1 MTEDICIII
10 PVYENA
16 RTVRD
21 VAERALKQCR
31 TVFVVDDGSHDNPAG
46 QLEGLPV
53 TLLRHSRN
61 KGKGKA
67 LKTGFKAAR
76 AAGFKK
82 AITLD
87 GDGQHFP
94 EDVASFIEVA
104 GEHPDAMLIGS
115 RNLRMENMPGG
126 NTFANKFS
134 NFWFRLQTGVS
145 LPDTQSGFRLYQ
157 LDRLGSRSRTGDVGS
172 PVLEKRGDDPCRDT
186 GVVSARRREGHPL
199 QALPRLPEDLHPQH
213 RPVHP
218 GRPLRLPF
226 QAARKALGVPE
237 DHLRDCFTP
246 TEHQDGIPIEG
257 ECKFI
262 SRKHRAEELEV
273 FYAGEFRRP
282 PKPEAQ
288 DLRGHP
294 DLNGSRSDRPSG
306 EMGTVDDAPRK
317 GPHGGFE
324 AFRSPTAGNKFEERS
339 RQCHIH
345 LDKKRPGSRLW
356 LNLTFEKVIT
366 VRPWLS
372 SSSTLPTLLSG
383 PKWSLIL
390 LNIRFKSR
398 VRGTR
403 SAT

>member
-157 LDRLGSRSRTGDVGS
+157 LDRLGSLWYLTSRYEAELEMLVAQCWKNVEMIPVGIRVWY
-172 PVLEKRGDDPCRDT
+172 PPAGERV
-186 GVVSARRREGHPL
+186 
-199 QALPRLPEDLHPQH
+199 
-213 RPVHP
+213 
-218 GRPLRLPF
+218 LRLPF

-398 VRGTR
+398 ERGTR

>member
-134 NFWFRLQTGVS
+134 NFWFRL
-145 LPDTQSGFRLYQ
+145 PM
-157 LDRLGSRSRTGDVGS
+157 
-172 PVLEKRGDDPCRDT
+172 
-186 GVVSARRREGHPL
+186 
-199 QALPRLPEDLHPQH
+199 
-213 RPVHP
+213 
-218 GRPLRLPF
+218 
-226 QAARKALGVPE
+226 
-237 DHLRDCFTP
+237 
-246 TEHQDGIPIEG
+246 
-257 ECKFI
+257 
-262 SRKHRAEELEV
+262 
-273 FYAGEFRRP
+273 AG
-282 PKPEAQ
+282 
-288 DLRGHP
+288 
-294 DLNGSRSDRPSG
+294 
-306 EMGTVDDAPRK
+306 
-317 GPHGGFE
+317 
-324 AFRSPTAGNKFEERS
+324 
-339 RQCHIH
+339 
-345 LDKKRPGSRLW
+345 
-356 LNLTFEKVIT
+356 
-366 VRPWLS
+366 
-372 SSSTLPTLLSG
+372 
-383 PKWSLIL
+383 
-390 LNIRFKSR
+390 
-398 VRGTR
+398 
-403 SAT
+403 